1 MDRTLTLAG
10 LALFVVAISLAFRI
24 VSKRRHAIA
33 RISVADLAD
42 LSADPLVVVFTSPY
56 CHGCR
61 QWLDE
66 LANREVPTHAID
78 LAEHPEAAAR
88 YRINHTP
95 RVAVVRSATGI
106 VIKEFDHYSPRRH
119 DLDSIVKL
127 LNLGSKG

>member
-10 LALFVVAISLAFRI
+10 LALFVVAISLAFRFI
-24 VSKRRHAIA
+24 SKRRHAIA
-33 RISVADLAD
+33 RISLGDLAGH
-42 LSADPLVVVFTSPY
+42 SADPLVVIFTSPY

-61 QWLDE
+61 LWIEE
-66 LANREVPTHAID
+66 LTEREAPTHAID

-95 RVAVVRSATGI
+95 RVAVVRSATGV
-106 VIKEFDHYSPRRH
+106 VIKEFDHYTPRRH

-127 LNLGSKG
+127 LNPGSNE